1 MASTAPASC
10 GSCATLL
17 MEADEFH
24 STVGEEVA
32 PPASRNW
39 RAVARAID
47 YSSVI
52 GTRKPVSGSTPH
64 RDAPTARCGE
74 VPLGK

>member
-1 MASTAPASC
+1 
-10 GSCATLL
+10 
-17 MEADEFH
+17 MEADELQI
-24 STVGEEVA
+24 TGGEVAA

-39 RAVARAID
+39 RAAARAID
-47 YSSVI
+47 CSSVI

>member
-1 MASTAPASC
+1 MD
-10 GSCATLL
+10 
-17 MEADEFH
+17 ADEFQI
-24 STVGEEVA
+24 TGGAETA

-39 RAVARAID
+39 RAAARAID
-47 YSSVI
+47 SCSVM
-52 GTRKPVSGSTPH
+52 GTRNPVSGSTPH